1 MTKEAKMQYKKREP
15 ASNTKNSTGS
25 KEAAMGKIQQTA
37 KIVNIF
43 TQKQLEEA
51 VYFST
56 IREHLGNIF
65 PTKYLKLQNGDK
77 IACPPKNAMDI
88 THCMFN
94 IPADAAGVAPQK
106 KKKRRDPKK
115 KFEAIRK
122 KIDTVKSPS
131 DADIIKMAKIQAD
144 SQIYISKLNYDG
156 TRFTIPGLCK
166 GNARYNYILQQ
177 KAIADAKEM
186 AEEYPYMYFLT
197 LTISPKL
204 VCWSRER
211 AFHEFHADLKKYMKK
226 TKRKFKLQWSR
237 VTEVTNKGFP
247 HAHAILF
254 CKEPLV
260 DTRNTKDKKKKITQG
275 KLYSF
280 IKKNWTLGRIDLRIA
295 ENENIAGYI
304 AKYMSKANFCEF
316 NEKDVEEDSLKKEQ
330 RKAYMTTYM
339 PCMYGYKAY
348 RTSWTKKEKLTKDE
362 RQVLQQIEGQE
373 SNSQNQ
379 ERLLE
384 KFDEDRPVVGLA
396 EQVAVIQAAV
406 QRMASLISF
415 SIKENIGC
423 KGMLSIL
430 KKTNEKPVT
439 REMLGHDNGKMPKG
453 VGEGA
458 LAEVCRGCSGCA
470 FLQNI
475 LENKEK
481 WENDPISMLASP
493 FISEEEFDEMLEKE
507 IEDIELREE
516 WEEIRQNI
524 PKYGV
529 LTNKQ
534 VEELK
539 ALYRGLEKLGKEIKP
554 DTCRAVLVHMQD
566 ENLTKHHK
574 FNYVNMDFTRFANRK
589 FEYDAFLWKMR
600 KIEEAKSFNQG

>member
-1 MTKEAKMQYKKREP
+1 MQYKKREP
-15 ASNTKNSTGS
+15 GRNANNSTGS
-25 KEAAMGKIQQTA
+25 RQKSMLKVQQMP

-51 VYFST
+51 VHFSML
-56 IREHLGNIF
+56 RPYLGHII

-77 IACPPKNAMDI
+77 MACPPKNAMEI
-88 THCMFN
+88 NHCLFN

-106 KKKRRDPKK
+106 QKKRSDPKK
-115 KFEAIRK
+115 KFE
-122 KIDTVKSPS
+122 KILKRIDSLKSPS
-131 DADIIKMAKIQAD
+131 DEDIIALAKIQAQ
-144 SQIYISKLNYDG
+144 SIIYISRLRYDN
-156 TRFTIPGLCK
+156 TRFTFQGRTK
-166 GNARYNYILQQ
+166 GGAVYNYNLQQ
-177 KAIADAKEM
+177 KAINDVKEL
-186 AEEYPYMYFLT
+186 AEKYPYMYFLT

-204 VCWSRER
+204 VLWSRTKGFEI
-211 AFHEFHADLKKYMKK
+211 FHEDLKKILKK
-226 TKRKFKLQWSR
+226 IKRKYGIQWAR
-237 VTEVTNKGFP
+237 VTEVTNKGWP
-247 HAHAILF
+247 HEHVIIF
-254 CKEPLV
+254 SEEPLI
-260 DTRNTKDKKKKITQG
+260 DTRNTKDTRKRITQG

-280 IKKNWTLGRIDLRIA
+280 IRKSWNLGRIDLRIA
-295 ENENIAGYI
+295 ENENIAGYM

-316 NEKDVEEDSLKKEQ
+316 NEKDVKGKKLTKEQ

-339 PCMYGYKAY
+339 PCAYGYKAY
-348 RTSWTKKEKLTKDE
+348 RTSWTKKEKKAEGDISE
-362 RQVLQQIEGQE
+362 LQQAEEQE
-373 SNSQNQ
+373 ANSQNQ
-379 ERLLE
+379 ERFLE
-384 KFDEDRPVVGLA
+384 KFDEDRPVIGLA
-396 EQVAVIQAAV
+396 EQIAVIQAAV
-406 QRMASLISF
+406 QSTASLISF
-415 SIKENIGC
+415 SIKENIAC

-453 VGEGA
+453 VETGA
-458 LAEVCRGCSGCA
+458 LTEVCRGCSGCA

-481 WENDPISMLASP
+481 WENDTISMLANP

-507 IEDIELREE
+507 IEAAELREE

-534 VEELK
+534 VEEFK
-539 ALYRGLEKLGKEIKP
+539 EIYRGLEKLGEEIRP

-566 ENLTKHHK
+566 ENLAKHHK

-589 FEYDAFLWKMR
+589 FEYDSFLWKLR

>member
-1 MTKEAKMQYKKREP
+1 MEYKK
-15 ASNTKNSTGS
+15 SGSVSDIKNSTDPRQKS
-25 KEAAMGKIQQTA
+25 MLRVQQLP

-51 VYFST
+51 TYFSM
-56 IREHLGNIF
+56 IREHLSHLI
-65 PTKYLKLQNGDK
+65 PTKYLKLANGEK
-77 IACPPKNAMDI
+77 IACPPKNAMEI
-88 THCMFN
+88 NHCMFN

-106 KKKRRDPKK
+106 QKKRRDPRK
-115 KFEAIRK
+115 KFEKIRK

-131 DADIIKMAKIQAD
+131 DEDIIAMAKIQAS

-156 TRFTIPGLCK
+156 TRFTIPGFCK
-166 GNARYNYILQQ
+166 GNARYNYKLQQ
-177 KAIADAKEM
+177 KAIADAKEL

-226 TKRKFKLQWSR
+226 TKRKFKIQWSR

-247 HAHAILF
+247 HTHAILF
-254 CKEPLV
+254 SKEPLI

-275 KLYSF
+275 NLYSF
-280 IKKNWTLGRIDLRIA
+280 LKKNWTLGRIDLRIA
-295 ENENIAGYI
+295 ENENIAGYM

-316 NEKDVEEDSLKKEQ
+316 NEKDVKEGSLKKEQ
-330 RKAYMTTYM
+330 RKAYMTTYL
-339 PCMYGYKAY
+339 PCVYGYKAY
-348 RTSWTKKEKLTKDE
+348 RTSWTKKEKLAKDE
-362 RQVLQQIEGQE
+362 RKVLQQIEGRE
-373 SNSQNQ
+373 NNSQSK
-379 ERLLE
+379 ERFLE
-384 KFDEDRPVVGLA
+384 KFDEDRPVIELA
-396 EQVAVIQAAV
+396 EQIAVIQAAV
-406 QRMASLISF
+406 QRAASLISF
-415 SIKENIGC
+415 SIKENIPC

-453 VGEGA
+453 VEEGA
-458 LAEVCRGCSGCA
+458 LTEVCRGCSGCA
-470 FLQNI
+470 FLQSI

-507 IEDIELREE
+507 IEDVELREE

-534 VEELK
+534 VEEFK
-539 ALYRGLEKLGKEIKP
+539 EMYRGLEKLGEEIKP

-574 FNYVNMDFTRFANRK
+574 FNLVNMDFTRFENRK
-589 FEYDAFLWKMR
+589 FEYDSFLWKLR
-600 KIEEAKSFNQG
+600 KIEEAKNFNQG

>member
-1 MTKEAKMQYKKREP
+1 MQYKKREP
-15 ASNTKNSTGS
+15 ASNSKNSTGS
-25 KEAAMGKIQQTA
+25 KQKSMLRVQQLP

-51 VYFST
+51 AAFNMLRPY
-56 IREHLGNIF
+56 LGHII
-65 PTKYLKLQNGDK
+65 PTRYLKLKSGHK
-77 IACPPKNAMDI
+77 IACPPKNAMEI

-106 KKKRRDPKK
+106 NKKKRDPRK
-115 KFEAIRK
+115 KFEKIIKR
-122 KIDTVKSPS
+122 IDTAKSPS
-131 DADIIKMAKIQAD
+131 DEDIIAMAKTQAD
-144 SQIYISKLNYDG
+144 SQIYISKMDYDG
-156 TRFTIPGLCK
+156 SRFTFPGFCK
-166 GNARYNYILQQ
+166 GNARYNYKLQQ
-177 KAIADAKEM
+177 KAIADAKET
-186 AEEYPYMYFLT
+186 AEEYPYIYFLT

-204 VCWSRER
+204 VNWSRTR

-226 TKRKFKLQWSR
+226 IKRKYKVQWSR
-237 VTEVTNKGFP
+237 VTEVTNRGFP
-247 HAHAILF
+247 HEHAIIF
-254 CKEPLV
+254 SKEPLV
-260 DTRNTKDKKKKITQG
+260 DTRNTKDKKKRITQG
-275 KLYSF
+275 NLYSF
-280 IKKNWTLGRIDLRIA
+280 LKKNWTLGRIDLRIA
-295 ENENIAGYI
+295 ENENIAGYM

-316 NEKDVEEDSLKKEQ
+316 NEKDVKGKKLTKEQ

-339 PCMYGYKAY
+339 PCAYGYKAY
-348 RTSWTKKEKLTKDE
+348 RTSWTKKEKQKAGGE
-362 RQVLQQIEGQE
+362 EILQQIEGKE
-373 SNSQNQ
+373 NNSQSK

-384 KFDEDRPVVGLA
+384 KFDEDRPVIGLT

-406 QRMASLISF
+406 QRTASLISF
-415 SIKENIGC
+415 SIKENIAC

-453 VGEGA
+453 VEEGA
-458 LAEVCRGCSGCA
+458 LTEVCRGCSGCA
-470 FLQNI
+470 FLQSI

-507 IEDIELREE
+507 IEDAELREE

-534 VEELK
+534 VEEFK
-539 ALYRGLEKLGKEIKP
+539 EMYRGLEKLGEEIRP

-566 ENLTKHHK
+566 ENLVKHHK

-589 FEYDAFLWKMR
+589 FEYDSFLWKMR